1 MSLWASICRQGGVE
15 FLCNQSWNDDV
26 FYFYGCDDLAL
37 GAPQLPR
44 RWSGDKT
51 NVLLVHRPDTVIAMD
66 VADSLRGVTLA
77 VCGHTHGGQIRLPF
91 IGPIYA
97 SSRYGCALSYGQFE
111 REQFGTR
118 MIVSSGIS
126 NQSLRWRFN
135 CRREVVL
142 IEFTA

>member
-1 MSLWASICRQGGVE
+1 M
-15 FLCNQSWNDDV
+15 

-97 SSRYGCALSYGQFE
+97 SSRYGCAGAS
-111 REQFGTR
+111 
-118 MIVSSGIS
+118 
-126 NQSLRWRFN
+126 
-135 CRREVVL
+135 
-142 IEFTA
+142 TAAAKWS